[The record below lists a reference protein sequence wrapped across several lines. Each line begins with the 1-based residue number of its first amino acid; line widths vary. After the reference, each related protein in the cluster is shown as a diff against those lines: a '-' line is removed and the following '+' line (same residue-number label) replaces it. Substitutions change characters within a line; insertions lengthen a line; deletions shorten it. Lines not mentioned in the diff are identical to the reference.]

1 MYRYLISGM
10 YSTKRMSTKEPEN
23 NSIPFSENLELD
35 FPIDAPDRIHDVEQA
50 ATARLKEKNRQ
61 DNGPEDLAI
70 YGVKITS
77 FSRYEEELRK

>member
-1 MYRYLISGM
+1 MYRYLISGI

-23 NSIPFSENLELD
+23 KSLPFSENLDLD
-35 FPIDAPDRIHDVEQA
+35 FPISAADKIHDVEQA
-50 ATARLKEKNRQ
+50 VTERLKEKNRQ

-70 YGVKITS
+70 YGVTIAS